1 MPNAASGLL
10 AELQTVLDS
19 TFIVERELADGG
31 GAHLFVATEVA
42 LGRPVALKVLRPEL
56 RRAVDAERF
65 RREIQLAAGLSHPN
79 IVPILTAGE
88 AGGFLY
94 YTMPFLEGRSLRA
107 LLERN
112 GALAIGDTVSIL
124 QDLAKALAFAHSRGI
139 VHRDVKPD
147 NVLVEHGTALLTDFG
162 IATALHLATIRD
174 ARTPKGMAVGTP
186 MYVSPE
192 QSTGDPH
199 LDHRSDLY
207 SLGVVA
213 YEMLAG
219 RPPFT
224 YLSQEAMLAAHRSE
238 VPAPIESRREDV
250 PGWLAQLVMQ
260 LLEKRPANRPQSADE
275 VLRLLDSRMTIAVG
289 AVDASFPPRV
299 ARRRAPQPRRR
310 RFAVVV
316 LAIIV
321 IAALGTYV
329 LRPLSAHASDDAIAV
344 LSFAAVGDDSVEQVF
359 ADGLTDE
366 LTSSLA
372 ALDGLRVASRTSVAS
387 LQARRVGAMTIAD
400 SLHVARVLEGEVVRS
415 GDRVR
420 VTTQLTSAGDGLA
433 LWSATYERSAHDLFA
448 IQDEI
453 AGDIV
458 RAVGSVGRSRPATNR

>member
-1 MPNAASGLL
+1 
-10 AELQTVLDS
+10 LDGEY
-19 TFIVERELADGG
+19 TVERELADGG
-31 GAHLFVATEVA
+31 SAHLFVATEVA

-65 RREIQLAAGLSHPN
+65 RREIRLAAGLSHPN

-107 LLERN
+107 LLETH
-112 GALAIGDTVSIL
+112 GALAVGDTVSIL
-124 QDLAKALAFAHSRGI
+124 QDLAKALAYAHARGI

-147 NVLVEHGTALLTDFG
+147 NVLIEHGTAVLTDFG
-162 IATALHLATIRD
+162 IATALHAATIGGTGR
-174 ARTPKGMAVGTP
+174 RSTGMAVGTP

-192 QSTGDPH
+192 QSTADPR

-224 YLSQEAMLAAHRSE
+224 YLSQDAMLAAHRSE

-275 VLRLLDSRMTIAVG
+275 VLRLLGASLTIAGG
-289 AVDASFPPRV
+289 AVAASFPTRV
-299 ARRRAPQPRRR
+299 ARGSAAQARWQRLTLA
-310 RFAVVV
+310 V
-316 LAIIV
+316 LALIV
-321 IAALGTYV
+321 LAALGADV
-329 LRPLSAHASDDAIAV
+329 RRLARGARASDDAIAV
-344 LSFAAVGDDSVEQVF
+344 LSFAAVGHDSVEQVF

-372 ALDGLRVASRTSVAS
+372 AVDGLHVASRTSVAA
-387 LQARRVGAMTIAD
+387 LQARLLGAITIAD
-400 SLHVARVLEGEVVRS
+400 SLRVARVLEGEVVRS
-415 GDRVR
+415 GDRLR

-433 LWSATYERSAHDLFA
+433 LWSATYERSARDLFA
-448 IQDEI
+448 VQDEI

-458 RAVGSVGRSRPATNR
+458 RAVGSVGRSGAATNR